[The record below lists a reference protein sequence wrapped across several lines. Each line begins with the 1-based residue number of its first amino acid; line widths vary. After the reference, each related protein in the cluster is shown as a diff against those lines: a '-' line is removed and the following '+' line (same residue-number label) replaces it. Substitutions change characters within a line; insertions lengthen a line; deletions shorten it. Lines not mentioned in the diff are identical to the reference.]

1 MLQEG
6 VNWALYIGIV
16 MVLCAFLISLL
27 APNVR
32 HLVKFAARHRL
43 GEHAR
48 YVVYSVFSS
57 GIKVSDCFFFRE
69 KNNYIY

>member
-48 YVVYSVFSS
+48 YVVYSVCSS
-57 GIKVSDCFFFRE
+57 GSMLGMWFIVFVVRGAC
-69 KNNYIY
+69 